1 MRRFLLCALFRG
13 LLTISECKNRKRLI
27 INYLRFNR
35 VPRTDWWR
43 VKIGKNR
50 KVNCCVFDGWALEWL
65 LFFADI
71 CSRCATSV
79 RLDGMGV
86 AVESV

>member
-1 MRRFLLCALFRG
+1 M
-13 LLTISECKNRKRLI
+13 
-27 INYLRFNR
+27 
-35 VPRTDWWR
+35 PRTDWWR

-50 KVNCCVFDGWALEWL
+50 KVNCCVFECWALGRL

-79 RLDGMGV
+79 RLEVVEM
-86 AVESV
+86 AVELVRNKF